1 MPHSNRPLTSR
12 EFKIILDRNRFM
24 DKKKGI
30 QELSA
35 IIKGLIEK
43 QNGRFMDDIKEKERT
58 TWYLDTNAYELY
70 CNNNFLLRIRKE
82 KNSEEYD
89 VTLKC
94 RHSDRYVSASY
105 DLASSI
111 EGIDIKFEEDIV
123 IPFISKFSLSASLK
137 GKQIP
142 RFNTMQDVVSVFP
155 GLDLGI
161 ETGKML
167 SKVNNFEVVEISSK
181 IGKIAFSD
189 DATEIEPE
197 LNLWYSSIKE
207 DRPLIVEFTFKCKA
221 AKQDKAEKMLLEEYP
236 HSLVLE
242 ADSFY
247 HSLQKDK
254 IVDKQATKTK
264 TDLVYSNCFK
274 P

>member
-1 MPHSNRPLTSR
+1 
-12 EFKIILDRNRFM
+12 M

-43 QNGRFMDDIKEKERT
+43 QDGRFMGDIEEKERT
-58 TWYLDTNAYELY
+58 TWYLDTNAYKLY
-70 CNNNFLLRIRKE
+70 CDNNFLLRIRKE
-82 KNSEEYD
+82 NNSEEYD

-94 RHSDRYVSASY
+94 RHPDRYVSASY
-105 DLASSI
+105 NLASSV
-111 EGIDIKFEEDIV
+111 ESIDIKFEEDIV

-142 RFNTMQDVVSVFP
+142 RFSTIQDVVTVFP

-161 ETGKML
+161 DTGEML
-167 SKVNNFEVVEISSK
+167 SKVNNFEVIEISSK
-181 IGKIAFSD
+181 IGKIKFSGD
-189 DATEIEPE
+189 DTEIEPE
-197 LNLWYSSIKE
+197 LNLWYSSTK
-207 DRPLIVEFTFKCKA
+207 DDKPLIVEFTFKCKA
-221 AKQDKAEKMLLEEYP
+221 AKQDKAEKMLLEEYS
-236 HSLVLE
+236 HSLVLD

-247 HSLQKDK
+247 QSLQKDK
-254 IVDKQATKTK
+254 IVDKQTTKTKTKTK
-264 TDLVYSNCFK
+264 TDFVYQNSCK